1 MIRFFLFSILV
12 LILQSC
18 GSYKPD
24 GLFKEKNSTAQNLYF
39 ADQNQEYVYTAL
51 ISAFGKEI
59 TGILV
64 LKPLGND
71 SHRVVLTTDFG
82 NTLLDLTLNK
92 DGYIKNYAIPDLDKK
107 IVLNILSSDFKLLVK
122 QNWTTNAEAL
132 RENEKVYRAKKGNK
146 NYYLTYQNQ
155 ELKQLIYAK
164 RKKKVVLDF
173 KVTNHNNAN
182 EIQLQHFNF
191 NLKIELK
198 AIEM

>member
-12 LILQSC
+12 LTLQSC

-24 GLFKEKNSTAQNLYF
+24 GLFKEKNSTTQNLYF
-39 ADQNQEYVYTAL
+39 ADEKQEYVYTAL
-51 ISAFGKEI
+51 VKAFGKEI
-59 TGILV
+59 TGIIV
-64 LKPLGND
+64 LKPLGAHT
-71 SHRVVLTTDFG
+71 HRVVLTTDFG
-82 NTLLDLTLNK
+82 NTLLDLTLNQ
-92 DGYIKNYAIPDLDKK
+92 DGYTKNYAIPDLDKK

-132 RENEKVYRAKKGNK
+132 QESQTVYRAKKGNK
-146 NYYLTYQNQ
+146 KYYLSYQNQ

-164 RKKKVVLDF
+164 RKKKVAIDF
-173 KVTNHNNAN
+173 KVIEHNNAN